1 MTFSTYNCHYNNR
14 TINATG
20 SSSIMSSVTNSDS
33 VVIKDESSPLAIFLV
48 KSGSKGDRLLFRY
61 PFEYSERSEVSPT
74 PTAKTYPSDT
84 SGTTRNRSF
93 SARTQSSASTRS
105 NLSCSLNTSDPK
117 SEGKRN
123 PYALVL
129 NDEPSHY
136 SLQQHSHHSHLHAN
150 VGGHTFHHHYSLTP
164 SVSGPSSF
172 SVGGIGSG
180 SVSSV
185 GGSVVGPGVVSS
197 SGPNSPGLAGGGASG
212 GRAPHVPLCAELQSF
227 YRAQQPLTRANN
239 DCDALIDQ
247 SVRDVIDMPDKLLSN
262 LFAVKSDLCG
272 DKFELKIN
280 DVRFVGHPLLLSSK
294 SNFEPVSGQPFVGL
308 PAQTSVCKGTEA
320 GPPFQ
325 LFPYRSLTLNFSLR
339 RFGLTDR
346 EKDLVTFNVVFALR
360 ANASPEIVKC
370 YHDCSKRIAIALH
383 FEEQRV
389 GYLTAETKL
398 MTAHEDEMQDEH
410 GPDDAPPYAS
420 VMKRSGLARV
430 LRKMYD
436 DLCHL
441 GALYL
446 RINSWIEVSFCLPQ
460 KVHKLTLKH
469 HTHIP
474 LLDPSAIQRSLDRLR
489 PYHAL
494 LLLVDPRDL
503 FDTLPLDA
511 APALIRVVQM
521 SSPTK
526 SLLDVSA
533 DADVSLTQVFHI
545 AAQLVYWAKATIIY
559 PLCENNVYMV
569 NPYAP
574 LAIES
579 PLFAKYTNE
588 FAGSDLMEFLSEF
601 SFGVSVSQLR
611 NPLHDVDKQNQLI
624 QKIIWLLRHRM
635 LLQVH
640 TYVYFV
646 PNDCSLPYAN
656 RRTRTRRSS
665 QTSVDASSSG
675 GLFDSQATSAH
686 TPSDRTG
693 SRPVARSHTTAADG
707 GVDSGSS
714 FASENESLGASPV
727 RFHGK
732 LSSAP
737 QPSLLSSSYPQ
748 RHGLA
753 NASLFDSNSFEN
765 SYSSSYNQNT
775 YGGPIPEGTL
785 NTDDLSHSSNTER
798 IDTTLNDSMA
808 VATAVAAVAAAVVSA
823 TDPNADADFDR
834 TTDSQSDR
842 IALSSS
848 LSEVRHE
855 KRTRPVDRRVVS
867 SAQSNDESIS
877 KFVSDD
883 DELESNEDLANNW
896 PEEDRL
902 ALLLEIG
909 LSKSDCEYVLAISAA
924 RNLDDLRL
932 FAQLIGY
939 FDGRNHLEHIMYYAN
954 VRRSQL
960 LALIDKFRDVLITA
974 QHEDPAVAEL
984 CPFIQTV

>member
-1 MTFSTYNCHYNNR
+1 MFFFIKCVLTY
-14 TINATG
+14 
-20 SSSIMSSVTNSDS
+20 
-33 VVIKDESSPLAIFLV
+33 
-48 KSGSKGDRLLFRY
+48 
-61 PFEYSERSEVSPT
+61 
-74 PTAKTYPSDT
+74 
-84 SGTTRNRSF
+84 
-93 SARTQSSASTRS
+93 
-105 NLSCSLNTSDPK
+105 
-117 SEGKRN
+117 
-123 PYALVL
+123 
-129 NDEPSHY
+129 
-136 SLQQHSHHSHLHAN
+136 
-150 VGGHTFHHHYSLTP
+150 
-164 SVSGPSSF
+164 
-172 SVGGIGSG
+172 
-180 SVSSV
+180 
-185 GGSVVGPGVVSS
+185 
-197 SGPNSPGLAGGGASG
+197 
-212 GRAPHVPLCAELQSF
+212 
-227 YRAQQPLTRANN
+227 
-239 DCDALIDQ
+239 
-247 SVRDVIDMPDKLLSN
+247 
-262 LFAVKSDLCG
+262 
-272 DKFELKIN
+272 
-280 DVRFVGHPLLLSSK
+280 
-294 SNFEPVSGQPFVGL
+294 
-308 PAQTSVCKGTEA
+308 
-320 GPPFQ
+320 
-325 LFPYRSLTLNFSLR
+325 
-339 RFGLTDR
+339 TDR

-398 MTAHEDEMQDEH
+398 MTAHEDDMQDEL

-511 APALIRVVQM
+511 APALVRVVQM
-521 SSPTK
+521 LSPTK

-559 PLCENNVYMV
+559 PLCENNVYMI

-574 LAIES
+574 LANDS
-579 PLFAKYTNE
+579 PLVTKYTNE
-588 FAGSDLMEFLSEF
+588 FPGSNLMEFLAEF
-601 SFGVSVSQLR
+601 SFAVSVSQLR
-611 NPLHDVDKQNQLI
+611 NPMHDVEKQTQLV
-624 QKIIWLLRHRM
+624 QKIVWLLKHRM
-635 LLQVH
+635 LVQVH

-646 PNDCSLPYAN
+646 PNDCSMPNAN
-656 RRTRTRRSS
+656 RRTRTRCIS
-665 QTSVDASSSG
+665 TNSVNVSSSG
-675 GLFDSQATSAH
+675 GGAMFDSQATSQH
-686 TPSDRTG
+686 TSSDRTG
-693 SRPVARSHTTAADG
+693 GAGNGGSGGGIVGAGRSGNRSHGNDG
-707 GVDSGSS
+707 GADSGSS

-748 RHGLA
+748 RHGLTGTL
-753 NASLFDSNSFEN
+753 LFDSNSFEN

-775 YGGPIPEGTL
+775 YGGTS
-785 NTDDLSHSSNTER
+785 TT
-798 IDTTLNDSMA
+798 DTTISGAIDQDTSLNP
-808 VATAVAAVAAAVVSA
+808 VAEDNHRDHTADRNNDPLLHTNAERGQPNHFDPADVSSSSSGHQPLHQRHHATHRSSSA
-823 TDPNADADFDR
+823 TTSTSESRNLSTFGRDTPMKSDPIDG
-834 TTDSQSDR
+834 
-842 IALSSS
+842 S
-848 LSEVRHE
+848 LSDVLHGKHSIDLRSAFA
-855 KRTRPVDRRVVS
+855 KNVQRTRN
-867 SAQSNDESIS
+867 SALSNDESID
-877 KFVSDD
+877 KFGSDD
-883 DELESNEDLANNW
+883 DDDESNDDLGSNW

-902 ALLLEIG
+902 AFLLDVG
-909 LSKSDCEYVLAISAA
+909 LTKSDCEYVLAIAAA

-932 FAQLIGY
+932 FAQLIVY

-984 CPFIQTV
+984 CPFTAKAL